1 MLFHDMGKA
10 ETHSTD
16 EQGIDHFYG
25 HQQVGQEIAK
35 KILRRLKFDN
45 DTIQQVTKLVFW
57 HDYRTLPTPKA
68 VRRAI
73 HQVGEDL
80 FPLLLKVQR
89 ADCLAQSNYLRE
101 EKLQRITQV
110 ENIYLE
116 ILRKK
121 QCVSLKTL
129 AVTGKDLIQEGM
141 QPGPGLGE
149 TLQKLLTVVLDD
161 PQMNK
166 KEKLL
171 EYWKKE
177 CLSST
182 WEH

>member
-1 MLFHDMGKA
+1 MKIFFLFSLRYNGQTAWRKATISGKKN
-10 ETHSTD
+10 S
-16 EQGIDHFYG
+16 
-25 HQQVGQEIAK
+25 
-35 KILRRLKFDN
+35 
-45 DTIQQVTKLVFW
+45 
-57 HDYRTLPTPKA
+57 
-68 VRRAI
+68 
-73 HQVGEDL
+73 
-80 FPLLLKVQR
+80 
-89 ADCLAQSNYLRE
+89 
-101 EKLQRITQV
+101 QRITQV